1 MVKINENI
9 TTETTYF
16 HKQKRGPLET
26 DETLTLAKKRA
37 DQLGIKSIVIASLR
51 GETALKASKV
61 FEGYNL
67 VIVTGVT
74 ENNVQNFPTEVR
86 EKVESN
92 GGKVITAAHAFG
104 TLGRAVNKKFGVI
117 QVDEVIAH
125 VLRLFSAGVK
135 VACEVACM
143 AVDAGLVRTDEEVI
157 GIGGQGGADTA
168 IILKPSNTHLFFDSH
183 ILEIICKP
191 R

>member
-1 MVKINENI
+1 MKEHI
-9 TTETTYF
+9 TSETTYF
-16 HKQKRGPLET
+16 HKEKRGVLET
-26 DETLTLAKKRA
+26 DETLRLAKKRA
-37 DQLGIKSIVIASLR
+37 DQLGIKSIVVASLR
-51 GETALKASKV
+51 GETALKASQV

-67 VIVTGVT
+67 VIITGVT
-74 ENNVQNFPTEVR
+74 ENNVQNFPNELR
-86 EKVESN
+86 EEIEAK

-143 AVDAGLVRTDEEVI
+143 AVDAGFVRSDEEVI
-157 GIGGQGGADTA
+157 SIGGQGGADSA
-168 IILKPSNTHLFFDSH
+168 IVLKPSNTHLFFDSH

>member
-1 MVKINENI
+1 MIDEHI
-9 TTETTYF
+9 TTDSTYF
-16 HKQKRGPLET
+16 IKQERGVKET
-26 DETLTLAKKRA
+26 DETLRLAKKRA
-37 DQLGIKSIVIASLR
+37 DELGIKSIVVASIR
-51 GETALKASKV
+51 GETALKASHV

-74 ENNVQNFPTEVR
+74 EKNAQSFPNELLS
-86 EKVESN
+86 EIESR
-92 GGKVITAAHAFG
+92 GGRFVTAAHAFG

-117 QVDEVIAH
+117 QVDEIIAH

-135 VACEVACM
+135 VACEVSCM
-143 AVDAGLVRTDEEVI
+143 AVDAGLIRTDEEI
-157 GIGGQGGADTA
+157 ISIGGQGGADSA
-168 IILKPSNTHLFFDSH
+168 VVLRPSNTHLFFDSH

>member
-1 MVKINENI
+1 MKEHI
-9 TTETTYF
+9 TTEATYF
-16 HKQKRGPLET
+16 HKEKRGILET
-26 DETLTLAKKRA
+26 DETIRLAKKRA

-51 GETALKASKV
+51 GETALKASQV

-67 VIVTGVT
+67 VIITGVT
-74 ENNVQNFPTEVR
+74 ENNVQNFPAEIQ
-86 EKVESN
+86 EEIEAK

-143 AVDAGLVRTDEEVI
+143 AVDAGYVRSDEEVI
-157 GIGGQGGADTA
+157 SIGGQGGADSA
-168 IILKPSNTHLFFDSH
+168 IVLKPSNTHLFFDSH

>member
-1 MVKINENI
+1 MVDGHI
-9 TTETTYF
+9 TTESTYF
-16 HKQKRGPLET
+16 HKQERGGTET
-26 DETLTLAKKRA
+26 DETFRLAKKRA
-37 DQLGIKSIVIASLR
+37 DELGIKSIVVASIR
-51 GETALKASKV
+51 GETALKASHV

-67 VIVTGVT
+67 IIVTGVT
-74 ENNVQNFPTEVR
+74 ENNAQSFPSDLRAEIEAR
-86 EKVESN
+86 
-92 GGKVITAAHAFG
+92 GGRFVTAAHAFG

-117 QVDEVIAH
+117 QVDEIIAH

-135 VACEVACM
+135 VACEVSCM

-157 GIGGQGGADTA
+157 GIGGQGGADSA
-168 IILKPSNTHLFFDSH
+168 VVLRPSNTHLFFDSH